1 MHPTRLN
8 LINSQSYTEIKKD
21 DLKQI
26 HMGLIVI
33 GIKGVHHEG
42 LGTNVFITLY
52 DFRFTNPEQSI
63 LGCMEVDMNQN
74 GQIIYF
80 VPDISDRN
88 QKFLFRY

>member
-1 MHPTRLN
+1 
-8 LINSQSYTEIKKD
+8 
-21 DLKQI
+21 
-26 HMGLIVI
+26 MGLIVI